1 MAHDKSSQPSRR
13 ERVPWQQVLLDDIF
27 LLLLAGLVVP
37 TLTYIVWGLIS
48 LANVPLFGE

>member
-1 MAHDKSSQPSRR
+1 MAHDDPSQTPSR
-13 ERVPWQQVLLDDIF
+13 ERPPWPQVLLDDLF